1 MRKATLTRQQGM
13 RGFIIATVAF
23 VGVFAASAVP
33 VPLYSAYQAQFG
45 LSNMDLTIMLLAYLA
60 GVISMLLVFGRVSNA
75 VGRKPIVRIAL
86 ASSLIGCVLLMLAD
100 GAPMLYTGRLF
111 QGIACGIGMGN
122 VASSAIDCIAE
133 FHLSWGSIVSATC
146 PQLGLLVGSLG
157 SGLIYGIVPSYA
169 ASYGFIIAVLAAS
182 LVSTIA
188 LPETVAEKDPLG
200 PTLKP
205 NAAVPPA
212 AKVVFPLAA
221 VVYST
226 TWTVGSFFQSYSAPI
241 ATVNLHT
248 DSTLIAALILSFA
261 SLTVLGGP
269 IASRFRARTS
279 LLIGMGCFISSNA
292 LLIPFVSMGSMPGVF
307 FACLVFSLSMGI
319 GTSTTLRLL
328 LRTATAAETAPIV
341 SAVNL
346 AAYVFSTIMN
356 TGAGALTEV
365 LDFPTIFAIFTVFA
379 VATTAYVIFFITS
392 HYDQI
397 KPAGQNADESA

>member
-23 VGVFAASAVP
+23 VSVFAASAVP

-188 LPETVAEKDPLG
+188 LPETVEEKDPLG

-212 AKVVFPLAA
+212 AKVVFPL
-221 VVYST
+221 VVLLLC
-226 TWTVGSFFQSYSAPI
+226 G
-241 ATVNLHT
+241 VNLHT
-248 DSTLIAALILSFA
+248 DSTLVAALILSFA

-292 LLIPFVSMGSMPGVF
+292 MLIPFVSMGSMPGVF

-346 AAYVFSTIMN
+346 AAYVFSTILN

-365 LDFPTIFAIFTVFA
+365 LDFPTIFVIFTVFA
-379 VATTAYVIFFITS
+379 VATTAYVLFFITR

-397 KPAGQNADESA
+397 KPAGQEADA